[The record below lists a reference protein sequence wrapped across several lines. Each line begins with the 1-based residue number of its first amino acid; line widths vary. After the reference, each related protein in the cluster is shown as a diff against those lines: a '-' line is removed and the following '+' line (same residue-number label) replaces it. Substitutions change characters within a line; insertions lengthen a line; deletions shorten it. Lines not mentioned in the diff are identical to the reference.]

1 MFGATIDQG
10 MHWIWPS
17 IGGALFGFGLG
28 SISDAALTLVI
39 DSYRDVRPLSHATSY
54 PLPITCVNQLIN

>member
-1 MFGATIDQG
+1 MEFIQG
-10 MHWIWPS
+10 MHWIYPS

-39 DSYRDVRPLSHATSY
+39 DSYRDVRTCRSL
-54 PLPITCVNQLIN
+54 LPFHDT